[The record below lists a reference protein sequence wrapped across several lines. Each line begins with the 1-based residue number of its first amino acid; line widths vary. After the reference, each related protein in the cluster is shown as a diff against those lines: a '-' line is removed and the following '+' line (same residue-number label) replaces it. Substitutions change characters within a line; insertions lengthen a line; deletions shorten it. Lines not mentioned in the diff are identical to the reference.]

1 MSFKANPNNRD
12 FGAVKN
18 ENAIKQ
24 AVRNLLLTAFGER
37 PYQPDIGSRVKGLL
51 FEY

>member
-24 AVRNLLLTAFGER
+24 AVLNLVMTQPGEK
-37 PYQPDIGSRVKGLL
+37 PFQ
-51 FEY
+51 